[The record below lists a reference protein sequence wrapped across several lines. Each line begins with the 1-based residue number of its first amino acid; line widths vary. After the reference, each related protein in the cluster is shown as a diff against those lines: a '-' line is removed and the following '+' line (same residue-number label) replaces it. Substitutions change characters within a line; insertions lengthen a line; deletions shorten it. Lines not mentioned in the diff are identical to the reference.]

1 MLAYRFEDFRRARQA
16 AGMRS
21 ADTGHAPYISCVLRC
36 LIFALAAFSAH
47 AQPYPDKPLRLVVG
61 FSAGG
66 PTDLP
71 ARFIADRLGTALGQR
86 VVVENRPGAAG
97 QIATQDVLSKPRDG
111 YNLLLCTHFEAIN
124 LAVYRNVPYKLA
136 DLAPITQI
144 SRYYY
149 GVVVAN
155 EVPAPDWEAF
165 VAYARKNPGKL
176 NYGMLGKGSAQ
187 HILALELGKLAGIEM
202 TGVPYKGG
210 ADALNEVIAGR
221 IEMYVSPTLAVIPP
235 YRAGRVR
242 LLAVSSAERL
252 AAAPEIPTL
261 AEKGLPF
268 VRFGWLGICAG
279 AGTPPA
285 VITTLNR
292 QIGAIVQSAEY
303 KGMIEKTGSVA
314 VSSTPEELA
323 KVLAD
328 TFEQT
333 ERVSREFGLA
343 L

>member
-1 MLAYRFEDFRRARQA
+1 M
-16 AGMRS
+16 
-21 ADTGHAPYISCVLRC
+21 LRC
-36 LIFALAAFSAH
+36 LVLAFIAFGAH
-47 AQPYPDKPLRLVVG
+47 AQTYPDKPLRLVVG

-71 ARFIADRLGTALGQR
+71 ARFIADRLGSALGQR

-97 QIATQDVLSKPRDG
+97 QIATQDVLAKPRDG
-111 YNLLLCTHFEAIN
+111 YHLLLCTHFEAIN
-124 LAVYRNVPYKLA
+124 AAVYRNVAYKLA

-149 GVVVAN
+149 GVIAAN
-155 EVPAPDWEAF
+155 DVPAGDWEAF

-187 HILALELGKLAGIEM
+187 HILALEVGKLAGIEM
-202 TGVPYKGG
+202 TGIPYKGG

-221 IEMYVSPTLAVIPP
+221 IQVYMSPTLAVIPP
-235 YRAGRVR
+235 YKAGRVR

-268 VRFGWLGICAG
+268 VRFGWLGVCAG
-279 AGTPPA
+279 AGAPPA
-285 VITTLNR
+285 VIAALNR
-292 QIGAIVQSAEY
+292 QIGAIVQSPDYRE
-303 KGMIEKTGSVA
+303 MIERTGSAA
-314 VSSTPEELA
+314 VSSTPQELA

-333 ERVSREFGLA
+333 ERVSREFGLQ

>member
-1 MLAYRFEDFRRARQA
+1 
-16 AGMRS
+16 
-21 ADTGHAPYISCVLRC
+21 VLRC
-36 LIFALAAFSAH
+36 LVLAFIAFGAH
-47 AQPYPDKPLRLVVG
+47 AQTYPDKPLRLVVG

-71 ARFIADRLGTALGQR
+71 ARFIADRLGSALGQR

-97 QIATQDVLSKPRDG
+97 QIATQDVLAKPRDG
-111 YNLLLCTHFEAIN
+111 YHLLLCTHFEAIN
-124 LAVYRNVPYKLA
+124 AAVYRNVAYKLA

-149 GVVVAN
+149 GVIAAN
-155 EVPAPDWEAF
+155 DVPAGDWEAF

-187 HILALELGKLAGIEM
+187 HILALEVGKLAGIEM
-202 TGVPYKGG
+202 TGIPYKGG

-221 IEMYVSPTLAVIPP
+221 IQVYMSPTLAVIPP
-235 YRAGRVR
+235 YKAGRVR

-268 VRFGWLGICAG
+268 VRFGWLGVCAG
-279 AGTPPA
+279 AGAPPA
-285 VITTLNR
+285 VIAALNR
-292 QIGAIVQSAEY
+292 QIGAIVQSPDYRE
-303 KGMIEKTGSVA
+303 MIERTGSAA
-314 VSSTPEELA
+314 VSSTPQELA

-333 ERVSREFGLA
+333 ERVSREFGLQ